1 MSEANNYG
9 RDETKILVR
18 KQKEPLP
25 LFGCFGGLFGL
36 LLLLTRGGLLL
47 PQCSLLKPVSAIWS
61 SYPGE
66 RTQPPHL
73 QVIFMLLTEQTKR
86 ITGTRLRI

>member
-1 MSEANNYG
+1 MVG
-9 RDETKILVR
+9 M
-18 KQKEPLP
+18 KQKFWLENTKNHYPFLVV
-25 LFGCFGGLFGL
+25 LGGLFGL